1 MGKAFAILLV
11 VLGVWLGLE
20 IFNNGTE
27 GAFGGIFATGGE
39 SASSASAEPPAQRI
53 RNRVQKSMKAS
64 EARTTSGIGDDD
76 ELDEVPADEDS
87 GTDEYGSEE

>member
-27 GAFGGIFATGGE
+27 GAFGGMFASGSTVE
-39 SASSASAEPPAQRI
+39 PAEPTAQRI
-53 RNRVQKSMKAS
+53 RSRVEQANKAQA
-64 EARTTSGIGDDD
+64 ARATSGFG
-76 ELDEVPADEDS
+76 EEAEPDEVPSDEDG